1 MHYVT
6 ACCDR
11 FDEIVDVIDNNRTT
25 YQIGGVMAKAAEI
38 FETLQQMQMFSSL
51 TRTELASIMD
61 KISIKCFAKHDV
73 ILYEEDTNSS
83 MYMILSGKV
92 KVVQAKEDG
101 KEIILAIHKARDS
114 FGELSMIDCKTS
126 PATVVALE
134 DTTVAMISNQNF
146 HLIVYSQNKILDN
159 VLRMLCHKL
168 RESWDKI
175 QMVNS
180 KNAHQRVSMLFEQ
193 LSADHGEMTDEG
205 LLLNLK
211 LTHQVIA
218 DMTGLAREAVTRT
231 LYVLQNKGEIT
242 IGKNKMI
249 YLRNSTSAEI

>member
-1 MHYVT
+1 MHDVT
-6 ACCDR
+6 ACRDR

-61 KISIKCFAKHDV
+61 KISIKGFAKNEV
-73 ILYEEDTNSS
+73 ILYEEDTNSC

-168 RESWDKI
+168 RESWGKI

-180 KNAHQRVSMLFEQ
+180 KNAPQRVSMLFQQ

-205 LLLNLK
+205 LRLNLK

-218 DMTGLAREAVTRT
+218 DMTGLTREAVTRT